1 MSAFERKRLENI
13 ANNNAILSGI
23 STTADKI
30 IPKPAPPKPK
40 RASTPR
46 VKREPVKK
54 EPARPTRQSSRL
66 AGLEADSEVLKR
78 KLDVE
83 AEAELAKA
91 KAKKMRVSGDLTLGD
106 ITVEGRKWE
115 NSVDGLALLK
125 GLGVRGAQ
133 PGVRTFTDDD
143 VKDTK
148 NKGLKDLRLRMSG
161 LKLYEK
167 WAVNGTSKPNHR
179 LNDDGCSLTISVATD
194 IKLVPQRIYSMCF
207 HPTEEKPIIFAGDKE
222 GAMGVFDA
230 SQPAPQI
237 DDDDDDEEADY
248 PDPIISAFKTHSRT
262 ISSLHFSPSD
272 SNAIYSA
279 SYDSSIRKLDLDKGV
294 STEVFAPSSSSDDL
308 PISAIDIPSTH
319 PNTVIFS
326 TLQGSLGR
334 QDQRTKPSSAEIWGL
349 TDQKIGGFSLHPQ
362 NPHLIATASLDRTLK
377 IWDLRKI
384 TGKGDLRHPVLL
396 GEHESR
402 LSVSHASW
410 SSSGS
415 IATSSYDDRIK
426 IYSFP
431 LAGEWKAGHDI
442 PSKEMQPT
450 VQIPHNNQTGRWV
463 TILKP
468 QWQRNPQDG
477 WQKFVIGNM
486 NRFVDVFAEDGEQL
500 AQLGGDGITAV
511 PAVAHFHPT
520 KDWVAGGT
528 ASGKLCLWQ

>member
-1 MSAFERKRLENI
+1 MPPKKEPAMSAFERKRLENI

-83 AEAELAKA
+83 AEAEAAKA
-91 KAKKMRVSGDLTLGD
+91 KAKKMRVSGDLKLGD

-115 NSVDGLALLK
+115 SSADGLALLK

-148 NKGLKDLRLRMSG
+148 DKGLKDLRLRMSG

-167 WAVNGTSKPNHR
+167 WAVN
-179 LNDDGCSLTISVATD
+179 D

-230 SQPAPQI
+230 SQPAPEI
-237 DDDDDDEEADY
+237 DEDDEDADY

-262 ISSLHFSPSD
+262 ISSFHFSPTD
-272 SNAIYSA
+272 ANAIYSA
-279 SYDSSIRKLDLDKGV
+279 SYDSSIRKLDLDKGI
-294 STEVFAPSSSSDDL
+294 STEVFAPSTSADDL
-308 PISAIDIPSTH
+308 PISAIDIPSTD
-319 PNTVIFS
+319 PNTIIFS
-326 TLQGSLGR
+326 TLHGSLGR

-362 NPHLIATASLDRTLK
+362 HPHLVATASLDRTLK

-426 IYSFP
+426 IYNFP
-431 LAGEWKAGHDI
+431 SAGDWKAGHDI
-442 PSKEMQPT
+442 PSKEMQPA

-486 NRFVDVFAEDGEQL
+486 NRFVDVYAEDGEQL
-500 AQLGGDGITAV
+500 AQLGGEGITAV